1 MKSQQRNG
9 RQTADLSSKFPPT
22 HAITESDVKGGEM
35 TDFIQLLFNGLV
47 AGSIFGIAALG
58 ISLVYSVLR
67 LVNFAAGDFLTLGAF
82 TTFFFTTRIKFPFII
97 AVIISMVLGVLLS
110 LLLEIVLWR
119 RMRKIKA
126 GTLALFLVATG
137 VAFIVRQS
145 IALLFGSDSRKFDI
159 DQIKSFELFGAII
172 PQAQLLVLI
181 CSSIAITGIALFIK
195 KSTIGKDMR
204 AYSDNPSLAAVSG
217 INVNKVIAATWI
229 ISGAFGA
236 LAGVFQGTVQGQFTN
251 AMGLDLLLSIL
262 AAVVLGTIGDAYGA
276 LIGGFVLGI
285 VMELSTWD
293 ALAGG
298 IPSTY
303 KPVVAFAVL
312 VIVLLF
318 KPEGIFGVKARKI

>member
-1 MKSQQRNG
+1 M
-9 RQTADLSSKFPPT
+9 AEF
-22 HAITESDVKGGEM
+22 V
-35 TDFIQLLFNGLV
+35 QLLFNGLV

-58 ISLVYSVLR
+58 ISLVYSVLK

-82 TTFFFTTRIKFPFII
+82 TAFYFATSTKLPFII
-97 AVIISMVLGVLLS
+97 AVLLSMLLGVVIS
-110 LLLEIVLWR
+110 LILEFIIWR
-119 RMRKIKA
+119 KLRKTGA
-126 GTLALFLVATG
+126 GMLALFLVATG
-137 VAFIVRQS
+137 VAFVLRQA
-145 IALLFGSDSRKFDI
+145 IALTFGSNSQKFDI
-159 DQIKSFELFGAII
+159 DQIKTYEFLGAQIA
-172 PQAQLLVLI
+172 QAQLVVL
-181 CSSIAITGIALFIK
+181 CCASIAIIIIALFIK
-195 KSTIGKDMR
+195 KSTIGKNMR
-204 AYSDNPSLAAVSG
+204 AYSDNPSLASVSG
-217 INVNKVIAATWI
+217 INVDRVIIATWI

-236 LAGVFQGTVQGQFTN
+236 LAGVFQGTVQGQFTSG
-251 AMGLDLLLSIL
+251 MGLDLLLSIL

-293 ALAGG
+293 ALLGG

>member
-1 MKSQQRNG
+1 
-9 RQTADLSSKFPPT
+9 
-22 HAITESDVKGGEM
+22 M

-47 AGSIFGIAALG
+47 EGAIFGIAALG

-82 TTFFFTTRIKFPFII
+82 TTFFFTTSVKFPFVV
-97 AVIISMVLGVLLS
+97 AVVISMVLGVSLS
-110 LLLEIVLWR
+110 LLLELILWR
-119 RMRKIKA
+119 KLRKIRA

-145 IALLFGSDSRKFDI
+145 IAMLFGSDSRRFEI
-159 DQIKSFELFGAII
+159 DQIKSFEFFGAII
-172 PQAQLLVLI
+172 PQAQLIVLL
-181 CSSIAITGIALFIK
+181 CSSIAITGIAIFIK
-195 KSTIGKDMR
+195 KASIGKDMR

-217 INVNKVIAATWI
+217 INVNRVIVATWI
-229 ISGAFGA
+229 ISGSFGA

-293 ALAGG
+293 ALFGG

-303 KPVVAFAVL
+303 KPVVAFVVL